1 MKTIITVT
9 FLLILGTMSAQ
20 TMTIAET
27 NAQIKKGDSLKNHG
41 TVMLSEFMLMRDT
54 ALHTH
59 ALADFAAARIVYK
72 NCIANGTV
80 SDYDGG
86 LTAMILDGDLM
97 ILDSYE
103 SLYDKN
109 YRTQLMAETEKERS
123 KTVKYNDKEYKVSK
137 KTKERF
143 EQLNPKK

>member
-1 MKTIITVT
+1 
-9 FLLILGTMSAQ
+9 
-20 TMTIAET
+20 
-27 NAQIKKGDSLKNHG
+27 
-41 TVMLSEFMLMRDT
+41 
-54 ALHTH
+54 
-59 ALADFAAARIVYK
+59 
-72 NCIANGTV
+72 
-80 SDYDGG
+80 
-86 LTAMILDGDLM
+86 MILDGDLM

-109 YRTQLMAETEKERS
+109 YRTQLMAETEKDRS